1 MRRNV
6 LFCFL
11 SLLLLLSG
19 FFPSA
24 VLAQSLSA
32 LDADGP
38 TVHIVAAGETLFSI
52 ARRYGTDAT
61 TLAHLNDLSDPRKL
75 YAGQPLLL
83 PLSEGFPRA
92 DWQAHSLGLA
102 ETFSLLARRSGFD
115 WLTLARANRILNPNA
130 LMLGQSVLL
139 PPADTPMMLRVAPE
153 GETWLTLALRHDLP
167 YWQVARLNPQ
177 PIYGGM
183 EWRLPGDSPSPYLPY
198 PITALTLAPQPVVR
212 GETTVLSLETAV
224 QANCQITY
232 LNKTEACYRQD
243 FTHLF
248 ALVSLSPMLD
258 AGTYTVELAVQY
270 AGTEI
275 ALELPLVVASGRF
288 GYERIDVSGSLS
300 QLMNPALME
309 AERNAL
315 DAVADLRT
323 PHRYWEFPFTY
334 PVQAAISSYFGS
346 RRSYGGSYNT
356 YHSGVDFRAGTG
368 TPVRAPAE
376 GRVVLAEKLAV
387 RGNAIMLDH
396 GWGLVTGYWHLS
408 AIDVAVGDWV
418 SKGQVIGRVG
428 NTGLST
434 GSHLHWEMWV
444 DAKPVNP
451 LQWVEPF
458 FPFPLPPDGVIPD
471 AD

>member
-1 MRRNV
+1 MRRN
-6 LFCFL
+6 LAFFFL
-11 SLLLLLSG
+11 SLMLVLSG
-19 FFPSA
+19 FFPGA
-24 VLAQSLSA
+24 VLASPPSP
-32 LDADGP
+32 ADDDRL
-38 TVHIVAAGETLFSI
+38 TRHVVAPGETLFSI
-52 ARRYGTDAT
+52 ARRYGVDAT
-61 TLAHLNDLSDPRKL
+61 TLAQLNALGDPRKL
-75 YAGQPLLL
+75 YAGQSLLL
-83 PLSEGFPRA
+83 PEDLPHA
-92 DWQAHSLGLA
+92 DWQPHSLALA

-115 WLTLARANRILNPNA
+115 WLTLARANRILNPTT
-130 LMLGQSVLL
+130 LVMGQSVLL
-139 PPADTPMMLRVAPE
+139 PPAETPLTLRIAPA

-167 YWQVARLNPQ
+167 YWDVARLNPQ

-183 EWRLPGDSPSPYLPY
+183 EWVLPGTSPSPYLPY

-212 GETTVLSLETAV
+212 GETTILSLETA
-224 QANCQITY
+224 ALAYCQITY
-232 LNKTEACYRQD
+232 LDKTESCYRQD
-243 FTHLF
+243 YTHLF

-258 AGTYTVELAVQY
+258 SGVYTVRLTVQY
-270 AGTEI
+270 DGTEI
-275 ALELPLVVASGRF
+275 ALDLPLVVAPGRF

-300 QLMNPALME
+300 QLTNPALMKT
-309 AERNAL
+309 ERDAL
-315 DAVADLRT
+315 DAVANLRT
-323 PHRYWEFPFTY
+323 PLRFWEAPFEF

-368 TPVRAPAE
+368 TPVRTPAE

-387 RGNAIMLDH
+387 RGNAIMVDH

-408 AIDVAVGDWV
+408 AIDVKVGEWV

-451 LQWVEPF
+451 LQWVDSF
-458 FPFPLPPDGVIPD
+458 FPFPPLPDGVITD
-471 AD
+471 AE